1 MAVKIGCFGT
11 LEMPDSY
18 EVLELGN
25 DTTQAEDL
33 TFLQAVQSGNASA
46 IRCDYSEAVKTL
58 QLTLAATQS
67 AIGGSTISL

>member
-1 MAVKIGCFGT
+1 MAVKIGCVGT

-33 TFLQAVQSGNASA
+33 TFLQAVQSGDASA

-67 AIGGSTISL
+67 AIEGSTISL

>member
-1 MAVKIGCFGT
+1 MAVKIGCVGT
-11 LEMPDSY
+11 LDTPDSN

-33 TFLQAVQSGNASA
+33 TFLEAVESGDASA

-67 AIGGSTISL
+67 AIEGSTISL

>member
-1 MAVKIGCFGT
+1 
-11 LEMPDSY
+11 MPDSY

-67 AIGGSTISL
+67 AIVGSTISL

>member
-1 MAVKIGCFGT
+1 
-11 LEMPDSY
+11 MPDSY

-33 TFLQAVQSGNASA
+33 TFLEAVQSGDASA
-46 IRCDYSEAVKTL
+46 IRCDYSEAVKPL

-67 AIGGSTISL
+67 AIEGSTISL

>member
-1 MAVKIGCFGT
+1 
-11 LEMPDSY
+11 MPDSY

-33 TFLQAVQSGNASA
+33 TFLEAVQSGDASA
-46 IRCDYSEAVKTL
+46 IRYDYSEAVKTL

-67 AIGGSTISL
+67 AIEGSTISL

>member
-1 MAVKIGCFGT
+1 MAVKIGCVGT

-25 DTTQAEDL
+25 NTTQAEDL
-33 TFLQAVQSGNASA
+33 TFLEAVQSGDASA

-58 QLTLAATQS
+58 
-67 AIGGSTISL
+67 

>member
-1 MAVKIGCFGT
+1 MAVKVGCVGT
-11 LEMPDSY
+11 LDRPDSY

-25 DTTQAEDL
+25 NTTQAEDR
-33 TFLQAVQSGNASA
+33 TFHQAVQSGDASA

-67 AIGGSTISL
+67 AI